1 MSLFDPGGGGVYS
14 VTLEDMIKSVTN
26 IFRSVED
33 LSDFLGLVRVILY

>member
-14 VTLEDMIKSVTN
+14 EDIIKSVTN

-33 LSDFLGLVRVILY
+33 LSDFLGLVRVILYY